1 MFKKGGMVGGEVE
14 LIAMLGVCW
23 SVGGGLRIGLML
35 ILF

>member
-1 MFKKGGMVGGEVE
+1 MFKKGGTVGGEMQ

-23 SVGGGLRIGLML
+23 RVGGGLGIGLML

>member
-1 MFKKGGMVGGEVE
+1 MFKKGGTVGGEVG

-23 SVGGGLRIGLML
+23 SVGGGLGIGLML